1 MERRFLF
8 EDGHDDNHDHFHHDH
23 SDHDHSDH
31 NHNHNHDHDFNPSN
45 TNEALADIQH
55 SLRGSELR
63 MGKRRRVQGGSY
75 AFWVDVYIEIDYA
88 LCSRNGETCATG
100 IGPKTI
106 NYGEFLLL
114 HLSILWLELFE
125 QYLSLTS
132 SNRVGLHYSTLC
144 IQLMPCSQEQIPS
157 TR

>member
-63 MGKRRRVQGGSY
+63 MGKRRRVQGASY
-75 AFWVDVYIEIDYA
+75 GYWVDVYVEIDHA
-88 LCSRNGETCATG
+88 LCSSNLDVCFWEV
-100 IGPKTI
+100 GPRTV
-106 NYGEFLLL
+106 NYSELGVQFHRSGYHSSLLNL
-114 HLSILWLELFE
+114 NQSFVFFFFNL
-125 QYLSLTS
+125 
-132 SNRVGLHYSTLC
+132 R
-144 IQLMPCSQEQIPS
+144 IQ
-157 TR
+157 

>member
-23 SDHDHSDH
+23 SDHDHDDH
-31 NHNHNHDHDFNPSN
+31 NHDHDHDFNPSN
-45 TNEALADIQH
+45 TEEALADIQH
-55 SLRGSELR
+55 SLRGSELH

-106 NYGEFLLL
+106 NYGEFLFL

-125 QYLSLTS
+125 QYSPLTS
-132 SNRVGLHYSTLC
+132 SNRVGHYYSTLF

-157 TR
+157 SR

>member
-1 MERRFLF
+1 MERQFLF
-8 EDGHDDNHDHFHHDH
+8 EDGHNDNHDHFHHDH
-23 SDHDHSDH
+23 SDHDHDDD
-31 NHNHNHDHDFNPSN
+31 NHDHDRDFNPSN
-45 TNEALADIQH
+45 TEEALADIQH
-55 SLRGSELR
+55 SLRGSELHT
-63 MGKRRRVQGGSY
+63 GKRRRVQGGSY

-125 QYLSLTS
+125 QYSPLTS
-132 SNRVGLHYSTLC
+132 SNRAVHYYSTLC
-144 IQLMPCSQEQIPS
+144 FQLMPCSQERIPS